1 MLLCCLFCHEKMIP
15 SYKKE
20 DIPTPYLDLGTIKVY
35 GFICRNCGWYAEFD
49 SDKIIERDGTYG
61 FKGTGD

>member
-1 MLLCCLFCHEKMIP
+1 MIP
-15 SYKKE
+15 SYKRE